1 MWTAPIVGMSF
12 RSPASE
18 VVRNLPSGTEL
29 LVHRQPENPYDENA
43 CAVFLFGFSEDGQHS
58 ELYSSLIE
66 QQTDPDERAKYVDP
80 LMLGFIDSKKTGK
93 AKELSQFL
101 LGQEIESIP
110 GALSFSMDGK
120 PQIEIDIEV
129 KNETA

>member
-12 RSPASE
+12 RPPAAE
-18 VVRNLPSGTEL
+18 VMRNLPGGTEL
-29 LVHRQPENPYDENA
+29 LIQRQPENPYDENA
-43 CAVFLFGFSEDGQHS
+43 CAVFLFGFCEGGQHG
-58 ELYSSLIE
+58 ELHSSLIE

-110 GALSFSMDGK
+110 SALSFSMDGK
-120 PQIEIDIEV
+120 PQIEIDINIEQQC
-129 KNETA
+129 